1 MVTCVSKSGKNMDI
15 DVLIELGINYEKKSI
30 FYQEL

>member
-1 MVTCVSKSGKNMDI
+1 MVTCVSENDKNMDI

-30 FYQEL
+30 FYQE